1 MTPATDRL
9 PLRAAYNTLMRRK
22 SIILAFMAVI
32 VVASTIAD
40 LAVGASGIA
49 IAEVVAALFR
59 PASASESVL
68 VIVWLLRLPIA
79 LMAVLVGASLA
90 LAGAEMQ
97 TILSNPLAEPFTLG
111 VSASAG
117 LGAALAIVLGV
128 AIPGVP
134 PFWIVAANA
143 FLFALGSL
151 LLVQF
156 LARIRGAGPEF
167 LILFGIVIGFAAGA
181 ILSMIQFVA
190 SAEALQQLVFWGM
203 GSFARVDW
211 QAVAVVAVVLAA
223 TAPFSLK
230 ASGKLTVLLIGQDR
244 AQSLGIDVARLRLL
258 SLVRIS
264 LLAATA
270 VAFVGIIGFV
280 GLVAPHIARM
290 LVGEDHRF
298 LLPASMLTGAATMS
312 MASIASKTIIPG
324 VLLPVGIVTTLIG
337 LPVLLALILKPR
349 GGAR

>member
-1 MTPATDRL
+1 MTPATERA
-9 PLRAAYNTLMRRK
+9 PLRAAYGKEVRRK
-22 SIILAFMAVI
+22 SVMLVLMALL
-32 VVASTIAD
+32 VAGSAIAD

-49 IAEVVAALFR
+49 IPEVIAALFM
-59 PASASESVL
+59 PGSVSETAL
-68 VIVWLLRLPIA
+68 VIVWMLRLPIA
-79 LMAVLVGASLA
+79 IMALVVGAALA

-111 VSASAG
+111 VSAAAG
-117 LGAALAIVLGV
+117 LGAALAIVLGIS
-128 AIPGVP
+128 IPGIP
-134 PFWIVAANA
+134 AFWIVAANA

-151 LLVQF
+151 MLVQF

-181 ILSMIQFVA
+181 VLSMIQFVA

-211 QAVAVVAVVLAA
+211 QAVAVVTAVLAL
-223 TAPFSLK
+223 TAPFSFA
-230 ASGKLTVLLIGQDR
+230 ASGKLTVLRLGQDR
-244 AQSLGIDVARLRLL
+244 ARSLGVDVTRLRLL
-258 SLVRIS
+258 SLVRVS

-280 GLVAPHIARM
+280 GLVAPHIARI

-298 LLPASMLTGAATMS
+298 LLPASVMTGAATMS
-312 MASIASKTIIPG
+312 LASIASKTLIPG
-324 VLLPVGIVTTLIG
+324 VLLPIGIVTTLIG
-337 LPVLLALILKPR
+337 LPVLLALILKPQGVTR
-349 GGAR
+349 